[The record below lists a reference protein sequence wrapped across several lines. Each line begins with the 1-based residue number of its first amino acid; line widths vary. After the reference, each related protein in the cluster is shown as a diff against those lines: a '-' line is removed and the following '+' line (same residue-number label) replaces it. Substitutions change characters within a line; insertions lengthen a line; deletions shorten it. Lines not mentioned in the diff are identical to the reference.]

1 MFRHRYTV
9 NDSPAVV
16 ARIDNDLCKI
26 LDAVQRAD
34 PHLRSLVLTGGFA
47 RGEGATLAGIP
58 QNDYDLVAI
67 RSIGRPHRP
76 YPEIRRELERSI
88 GLHIDLAP
96 VASWR
101 LPWVSRSIFW
111 YETALRGRV
120 LNGPNLLS
128 KIPIRDP
135 TKIDPKEALRLLV
148 NRSAGLLLSSETT
161 DPYQRKL
168 QAAKALLAALDVR
181 LLATGQF
188 LPSQRERWNLA
199 CDLRT
204 QRLLPSDVEARWPWF
219 AWAYDFK
226 VDPAAAPPR
235 DARDVWFPA
244 ANALLG
250 AVPYA
255 LKHAGLSSLEEYGV
269 VTNIVDQVRYFF
281 TSAAIP
287 GAHRFAQHPT
297 GSVRV
302 ATIRLLESSLNGTV
316 PPQAARIYLGALANI
331 GERPLA
337 DLEALRR
344 ATLQ

>member
-9 NDSPAVV
+9 NDSPPVV
-16 ARIDNDLCKI
+16 ARIETDLRHI
-26 LDAVQRAD
+26 LETVQRDD

-47 RGEGATLAGIP
+47 RGEGAMLAGIP

-67 RSIGRPHRP
+67 RSVGSAHRP
-76 YPEIRRELERSI
+76 YPDIRRELEKSL

-96 VASWR
+96 VPTWR

-120 LNGPNLLS
+120 LHGPDLLS

-148 NRSAGLLLSSETT
+148 NRAAGLLFSSETT
-161 DPYQRKL
+161 NPYQRKL

-188 LPSQRERWNLA
+188 LPSQRERWTLA

-204 QRLLPSDVEARWPWF
+204 QGLLPSDMEARWPWF
-219 AWAYDFK
+219 SWAYNFK
-226 VDPAAAPPR
+226 VNPEAAPPR
-235 DARDVWFPA
+235 DAREVWFPA
-244 ANALLG
+244 ANAILG

-255 LKHAGLSSLEEYGV
+255 LRHAGMSNLEEYGLMGNV
-269 VTNIVDQVRYFF
+269 VDQVRYFF
-281 TSAAIP
+281 TSKAIP

-302 ATIRLLESSLNGTV
+302 ATLRLLESSLNGIV
-316 PPQAARIYLGALANI
+316 PPQAAKIYLGSLANI
-331 GERPLA
+331 GERPLSA
-337 DLEALRR
+337 LEALRG